1 MRKTLRPVLPVPG
14 RWAARLGPTVRAAAR
29 PTPHTLRLIRR
40 HAQPTAVFITRLTV
54 TAVLAYLVALWL
66 PGSPRPLL
74 APLTALLVVQFT
86 LYQTLR
92 HAAQRVAS
100 VVAGVLVAVA
110 FSTHVGFTWWSLGV
124 TIAAAL
130 TLGHLL
136 RLGDHILEVPI
147 SAMLVLSLDGHTA
160 TGRVVETLLG
170 AAVGL
175 LAGLVASPVHVQPAG
190 EAVQDLARQMAA
202 LLDRMADELT
212 TQVPLQ
218 TTTDWLTQARRLG
231 QEIHRVD
238 RALTQAEESLRLN
251 PRGLRLP
258 HASLA
263 LRSGLDTLEH
273 AAGIIRVLTRSFTE
287 RAAQL
292 GENEP
297 MYPPQAGEHLTRAL
311 RELAAAVRAY
321 GKVVPAELGQEP
333 EPADR
338 ELEHHLT
345 AARQARERLTELLR
359 SDPAIPPTDWL
370 LHCEVLVHLNQLFDE
385 LCLQRRTQTRQ
396 HYHRRRHPTTP
407 IRLTH
412 KLRRPRP
419 PHRPTPH
426 PAHSGTH

>member
-1 MRKTLRPVLPVPG
+1 M
-14 RWAARLGPTVRAAAR
+14 
-29 PTPHTLRLIRR
+29 
-40 HAQPTAVFITRLTV
+40 
-54 TAVLAYLVALWL
+54 
-66 PGSPRPLL
+66 
-74 APLTALLVVQFT
+74 
-86 LYQTLR
+86 
-92 HAAQRVAS
+92 
-100 VVAGVLVAVA
+100 VAGVLVAVA